1 MVRLVRRISKK
12 GGEFFWTDDDYDCG
26 DLNVDDVGF
35 ENSYLLLVA
44 IDAQISMD
52 VFLCQQQ

>member
-12 GGEFFWTDDDYDCG
+12 GGKFFWADDDYDFS

-35 ENSYLLLVA
+35 EITLQLHLMLDIGQV
-44 IDAQISMD
+44 QH
-52 VFLCQQQ
+52 